1 MISLSRQ
8 EKLVLLFL
16 AAAVLIGMALGY
28 LGKIFPGQESL
39 VHISN
44 QEIAAARVN
53 GSTALTTEVAQDK
66 SLKVNLNKASLKEL
80 VGLPGIGEE
89 LAKRIIDYRNTA
101 GGFKSREEIK
111 KVKGI
116 GESKFAAVKDSLSLE

>member
-16 AAAVLIGMALGY
+16 AAAVLIGMAIGY

-44 QEIAAARVN
+44 QEITAARN
-53 GSTALTTEVAQDK
+53 GSTALATEVAQDK
-66 SLKVNLNKASLKEL
+66 SLKVNLNKASLEEL